1 MRRQNGFAF
10 LGFAIV
16 LAAIAITFIIG
27 EAGIAARAQSSL
39 LDTQKEAYLDM
50 AAQAVESW
58 YARNAAAID
67 AAAASPFADNAIL
80 ALAGIERRWNL
91 RVAQSARLADGDIA
105 YRRILLWLPA
115 ANPDPSTWDA
125 AAGTFS
131 PGPNVRWR
139 IVDGRAI
146 QTDAY
151 SRTLASMKAFARQ
164 LELRF
169 YAKAAYDASSGLTV
183 NWFRPR
189 SGCAS
194 PNPDDIPCL
203 DTFTDAGLINW
214 SVILGT
220 NPGNLRTAWGRN
232 FLVSNLTDSNVAY
245 PPYSMA
251 INAIT
256 PWGATIRVLAVQPI

>member
-1 MRRQNGFAF
+1 MGF
-10 LGFAIV
+10 LGFAIA

-27 EAGIAARAQSSL
+27 EAGVAAKAQSNSI
-39 LDTQKEAYLDM
+39 DEQKEAYLDQ
-50 AAQAVESW
+50 ATRAVESW
-58 YARNAAAID
+58 YARNIAVID
-67 AAAASPFADNAIL
+67 STAASPFADVDIP
-80 ALAGIERRWNL
+80 ALAGIERRWDL
-91 RVAQSARLADGDIA
+91 RIAQSARLADGDIA
-105 YRRILLWLPA
+105 YRRIALWLPA
-115 ANPDPSTWDA
+115 SNPDGSALDA
-125 AAGTFS
+125 ATGTFS